1 MKQITKI
8 LSVLLITALAL
19 SVGNATPPI
28 IKPGT
33 SEQAAVSVQKIY
45 TSQIGV
51 RELTG
56 HNDGV
61 QVEKYLMNIGASKGD
76 PWCAAFVRWCF
87 DQAGIK
93 TTINAYSPTAYNPDK
108 PVLKKNR
115 FIIEP
120 RAGDVFC
127 LYFPKMRRIAHTG
140 FFDRRIN
147 ESVYETVEGNTNK
160 AGSREGDGVYRK
172 RRSFNAT
179 YVISRWT

>member
-1 MKQITKI
+1 MKQYSKI
-8 LSVLLITALAL
+8 LFTLLITASVFSVGAAPPSTIKQSNSIDVAL
-19 SVGNATPPI
+19 SV
-28 IKPGT
+28 
-33 SEQAAVSVQKIY
+33 QKVYI
-45 TSQIGV
+45 SQIGV

-56 HNDGV
+56 HNDGI
-61 QVEKYLMNIGASKGD
+61 QVVNYLHNAGASQGD

-87 DQAGIK
+87 DQVGVK
-93 TTINAYSPTAYNPDK
+93 TTINAYSPTAYNISN
-108 PVLKKNR
+108 PVLKQNR

-127 LYFPKMRRIAHTG
+127 LYFPKMKRIAHTG

-147 ESVYETVEGNTNK
+147 STVYESVEGNTNQ

>member
-1 MKQITKI
+1 M
-8 LSVLLITALAL
+8 LLLITALSV
-19 SVGNATPPI
+19 SVGSAQPPT
-28 IKPGT
+28 IKPSSST
-33 SEQAAVSVQKIY
+33 EAALKVQKVYI
-45 TSQIGV
+45 SQIGV

-56 HNDGV
+56 HNDGI
-61 QVEKYLMNIGASKGD
+61 QVVNYLHNAGASQGD

-87 DQAGIK
+87 DQAGVK
-93 TTINAYSPTAYNPDK
+93 TTINAYSPTAYNISN
-108 PVLKKNR
+108 PVMKQNR

-120 RAGDVFC
+120 KPGDVFC
-127 LYFPKMRRIAHTG
+127 LYFPKMKRIAHTG

-147 ESVYETVEGNTNK
+147 STVYESVEGNTNQ